1 MRSIIPELDW
11 KSISSVELAKR
22 IIISSLRVQ
31 L

>member
-1 MRSIIPELDW
+1 MHSIIPDLDR
-11 KSISSVELAKR
+11 KSIGSFGLAKR